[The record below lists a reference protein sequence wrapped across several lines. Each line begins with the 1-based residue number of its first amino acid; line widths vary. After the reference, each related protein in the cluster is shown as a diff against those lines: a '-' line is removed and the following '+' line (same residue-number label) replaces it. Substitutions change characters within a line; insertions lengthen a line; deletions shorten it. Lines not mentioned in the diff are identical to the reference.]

1 MVAPTDKL
9 DFKRILPVFVI
20 VLVDL
25 LGLSII
31 IPLLPLYA
39 ASFGANALM
48 IGLLSGS
55 YPVMQFLAAPM
66 LGRLSD
72 RFGRKP
78 VLLVSQIGTFAGFV
92 LMGFAN
98 TLPLLL
104 IARIIDGISGA
115 NISTAQAVLTDST
128 TEKNRTQ
135 ALGLIGAAF
144 GLGFTVGP
152 VLAYVSLALS
162 NNNYHV
168 TAFVGSCRFCSPPFG
183 CRNRCRLNGAVS
195 NMARSLI
202 LARRSARL
210 NVPRSTFC

>member
-1 MVAPTDKL
+1 MATTSDKL

-39 ASFGANALM
+39 ASYGGDPLM
-48 IGLLSGS
+48 IGILSGA
-55 YPVMQFLAAPM
+55 YPVMQFLAAPV

-78 VLLVSQIGTFAGFV
+78 VLLISQIGTFAGFV

-98 TLPLLL
+98 ALPLLF

-128 TEKNRTQ
+128 NEKNRTQ
-135 ALGLIGAAF
+135 ALAARSSF
-144 GLGFTVGP
+144 ACGFSSTVTNRFVLGCNTNG
-152 VLAYVSLALS
+152 
-162 NNNYHV
+162 
-168 TAFVGSCRFCSPPFG
+168 TRRRICSP
-183 CRNRCRLNGAVS
+183 S
-195 NMARSLI
+195 
-202 LARRSARL
+202 
-210 NVPRSTFC
+210 